1 MNLCKDC
8 KFYIKWSGNF
18 NKSANWS
25 DVIRKSEHLC
35 TKTNQVNFSNKIVFT
50 IVDVSGKTI
59 LNDYSD
65 SFSTSELSTGVY
77 IIHYNNKSVKLIV
90 N

>member
-18 NKSANWS
+18 DKSANWS

-35 TKTNQVNFSNKIVFT
+35 TKTNQVNFSNITGEINYANESCFCDNQRDENPST
-50 IVDVSGKTI
+50 LYPRCGYDGKW
-59 LNDYSD
+59 
-65 SFSTSELSTGVY
+65 FE
-77 IIHYNNKSVKLIV
+77 KM
-90 N
+90 